1 MTNSTINITGLE
13 ENMVSGFFAKGNRLW
28 FGPHIDP
35 NNTVV
40 FEGDTDEDFFTAA
53 REAIS
58 RMTNA
63 IGENTGFEAVPILNE
78 LDLAG
83 GEEGDVALFAY
94 DTTDDKS
101 SWFM

>member
-40 FEGDTDEDFFTAA
+40 FEGDTDEDFFNAA

-94 DTTDDKS
+94 DTTDDNP

>member
-1 MTNSTINITGLE
+1 MTNSTISIPGLE
-13 ENMVSGFFAKGNRLW
+13 YELIEGFFGKGNRLW

-40 FEGDTDEDFFTAA
+40 FEGETAEDFFNAA
-53 REAIS
+53 RKAIS

-63 IGENTGFEAVPILNE
+63 IGDNIGFYALPILDE

-83 GEEGDVALFAY
+83 GEEGDVQLFVY
-94 DTTDDKS
+94 DRTDVTDD
-101 SWFM
+101 WFM